1 MLKKILLGALLTGLV
16 AVLIGGAVIRT
27 NAKTNETAGGG
38 GRHGWTTEATTPE
51 SALEEQSYLG
61 GGNGGR
67 WNDGGGVTGQGGGRW
82 GQGSTLNTQPNGSGV
97 PQADVQ
103 PTEWVTIEGV
113 VVSATDDLI
122 EIKTAAGEIIPFEG
136 QPLRYALAQGLAL
149 QAGNPV
155 SIRGFDEDGEFKIGQ
170 VTDLSSGATVTLR
183 DTSGRPG
190 WSGRG
195 RRG

>member
-1 MLKKILLGALLTGLV
+1 MLKKIVLGVLLTGLV

-27 NAKTNETAGGG
+27 NAKTNEAAGVG
-38 GRHGWTTEATTPE
+38 GRHGWTTEATA
-51 SALEEQSYLG
+51 SKDVFAAQDYLA

-67 WNDGGGVTGQGGGRW
+67 WNDAEGVTGQGGGRW
-82 GQGSTLNTQPNGSGV
+82 GQGSALNTQPNGSGV
-97 PQADVQ
+97 PQADVE
-103 PTEWVTIEGV
+103 PTEWFTIEGV
-113 VVSATDDLI
+113 VVSATDDLV

-136 QPLRYALAQGLAL
+136 QPLRYALAQGFTV
-149 QAGNPV
+149 QAGDAV
-155 SIRGFDEDGEFKIGQ
+155 RLHGFDEAGEFKIGQ
-170 VTDLSSGATVTLR
+170 VTNLSGGATITLR